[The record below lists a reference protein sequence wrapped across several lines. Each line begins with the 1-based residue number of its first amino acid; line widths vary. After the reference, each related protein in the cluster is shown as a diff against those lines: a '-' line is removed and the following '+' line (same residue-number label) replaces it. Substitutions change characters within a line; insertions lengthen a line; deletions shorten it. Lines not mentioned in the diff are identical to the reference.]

1 MCETL
6 TLPEIQ
12 KIVKAILKESDQD
25 IQFKSLVLKDT
36 ERAIKYIIERDFSN
50 DIKQKYD
57 QSTKQYRKIQKQ
69 S

>member
-12 KIVKAILKESDQD
+12 KIVKAILRESDQD